1 MVLHFAFMSE
11 VLFDNSEVPFI
22 GMIPYRLRHVHRDS

>member
-11 VLFDNSEVPFI
+11 VLFDNSEVPFF